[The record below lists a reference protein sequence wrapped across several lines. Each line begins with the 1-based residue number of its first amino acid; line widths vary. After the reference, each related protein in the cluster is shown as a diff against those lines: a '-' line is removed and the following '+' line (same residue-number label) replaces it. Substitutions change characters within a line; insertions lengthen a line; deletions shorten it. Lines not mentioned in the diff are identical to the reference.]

1 MTDAGWFTE
10 DRAKPGARNSFR
22 PMFTKCGVRRMGRN
36 VDDCAKR
43 RLVEHD
49 EIEFAIRFMMNRGV
63 RPDDVPIQL
72 ARYYYVDID
81 EVNAILTDFDARSAP
96 AEKQKQTTATP
107 ATKLRNVA

>member
-1 MTDAGWFTE
+1 
-10 DRAKPGARNSFR
+10 
-22 PMFTKCGVRRMGRN
+22 MGRN

-49 EIEFAIRFMMNRGV
+49 EIQFAIRFMMNRGV
-63 RPDDVPIQL
+63 KPDDVPVQL

-81 EVNAILTDFDARSAP
+81 EVNAILAKVEATPAP
-96 AEKQKQTTATP
+96 AEKKQPTKNAP

>member
-1 MTDAGWFTE
+1 
-10 DRAKPGARNSFR
+10 
-22 PMFTKCGVRRMGRN
+22 MGRN

-49 EIEFAIRFMMNRGV
+49 EIQFAIRFMMNRGV
-63 RPDDVPIQL
+63 KPDDVPVQL

-81 EVNAILTDFDARSAP
+81 EVNAILAKVEATPAP
-96 AEKQKQTTATP
+96 AEKKQPTKSAT

>member
-1 MTDAGWFTE
+1 
-10 DRAKPGARNSFR
+10 
-22 PMFTKCGVRRMGRN
+22 MGRN

-63 RPDDVPIQL
+63 KPDDVPVQL

-81 EVNAILTDFDARSAP
+81 EVNAILAKVEATPAP
-96 AEKQKQTTATP
+96 ADKKQPAKSAQ

>member
-1 MTDAGWFTE
+1 
-10 DRAKPGARNSFR
+10 
-22 PMFTKCGVRRMGRN
+22 MGRN

-63 RPDDVPIQL
+63 KPDDVPVQL

-81 EVNAILTDFDARSAP
+81 EVNAILAEAKPAP
-96 AEKQKQTTATP
+96 AEKQKP
-107 ATKLRNVA
+107 ARSVPDTKLRNVA